1 MVIKQFLGIK
11 WINNNPQMLFY
22 DNGTHSIQY
31 EDCSRKYRNKENN
44 GKTL

>member
-1 MVIKQFLGIK
+1 MGIKQFLGIK

-31 EDCSRKYRNKENN
+31 EDCSRKYRNKKNN